1 MAVQV
6 GRWAAAGETS
16 AAVGAPVSQSRPAGR
31 LSLEAAYFQGQEDL
45 GLDQLDQGAHHLV
58 CCCLPALRE
67 GKLDSP
73 AGCNVSSGQLSA
85 WRRSSAALCMSCR
98 PGKMSCGS
106 GRSSWSDS
114 GGGCIGAPPVLEV
127 AAAAVPCLGVDT
139 CVRAVEG
146 PVAAGSVSSSLDLL
160 SEVDQGGHQEHRHLQ
175 ETSGTWLQARQAF
188 QG

>member
-1 MAVQV
+1 
-6 GRWAAAGETS
+6 
-16 AAVGAPVSQSRPAGR
+16 
-31 LSLEAAYFQGQEDL
+31 
-45 GLDQLDQGAHHLV
+45 
-58 CCCLPALRE
+58 
-67 GKLDSP
+67 
-73 AGCNVSSGQLSA
+73 
-85 WRRSSAALCMSCR
+85 
-98 PGKMSCGS
+98 MSCGS

-146 PVAAGSVSSSLDLL
+146 PVAAGSASSSLDLL